1 MPGDCYFF
9 LVYIF
14 VIEKKRDTRGYVD
27 VNESGPDCS
36 MSKSLSNRWGTFLK
50 KTYFEFL
57 IRDTPTSSQVSK
69 CDGIVLEIYLD
80 HKFQWPQEGLSLK
93 KIGHIL
99 KNKQKFK
106 CVYIHEIRRLIIMKM
121 KMKMKYRSH
130 RYDIN
135 RPRSTHEH
143 KFSKCKKCRTMMMLM
158 CIKQHWGWVEKNRC
172 L

>member
-1 MPGDCYFF
+1 MRWYCT
-9 LVYIF
+9 
-14 VIEKKRDTRGYVD
+14 RDLFGSQIPVTAG
-27 VNESGPDCS
+27 G
-36 MSKSLSNRWGTFLK
+36 
-50 KTYFEFL
+50 FE
-57 IRDTPTSSQVSK
+57 
-69 CDGIVLEIYLD
+69 
-80 HKFQWPQEGLSLK
+80 PQ

-158 CIKQHWGWVEKNRC
+158 CINQH
-172 L
+172 